1 MILYFTEAGRIKQRI
16 LCCIKFIIIFGSN
29 EPFIEKSLALAAE
42 FRLLKFSFR
51 AWQKLW
57 VLSLLSLGR
66 FSEGILI
73 NISSKK
79 NAFVRVFT
87 RTILWLSAILKLDFL
102 KSPGKSGSARP
113 PQGVKLDIL
122 LYIQLTISFLIGRKR
137 SVNFR
142 NQRLGISKDN
152 HVKFARYVLLTVS
165 EEAKTW
171 LPGLLRWLSKTEK
184 IVEDKTHKT
193 QKGRRRWQ
201 RSCLLITWKR
211 KNWENLRFFFHV

>member
-1 MILYFTEAGRIKQRI
+1 MILYFSYAGRIKQRI
-16 LCCIKFIIIFGSN
+16 LCCRKFIIMFGSSDL
-29 EPFIEKSLALAAE
+29 FIEQLLALAE
-42 FRLLKFSFR
+42 CRLLKFSFR
-51 AWQKLW
+51 AWQKYCI
-57 VLSLLSLGR
+57 LSLLSLDR

-87 RTILWLSAILKLDFL
+87 LTILWLSAILKLDFL